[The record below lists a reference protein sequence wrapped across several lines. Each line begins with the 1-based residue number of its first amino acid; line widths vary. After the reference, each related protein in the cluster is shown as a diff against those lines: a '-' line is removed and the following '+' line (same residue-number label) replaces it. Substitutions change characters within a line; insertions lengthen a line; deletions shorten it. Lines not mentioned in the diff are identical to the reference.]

1 MDPENGRE
9 LERERGRARRSAYR
23 RILAEW
29 GEERAALRDERRDGR
44 ADGWT
49 DWGETGWGRARTG
62 MGGWRILGQPVGRL
76 ETQERK
82 RDWAG
87 ARQERTKAGSLHRCW
102 ALSVWRA
109 SKEKRV
115 ERRRK
120 QGKGEGEGGEM
131 TEIRRRRGSVCQ
143 SSRRDREVG
152 WMGLCK

>member
-1 MDPENGRE
+1 MGQGEDGDGGVENGGAA
-9 LERERGRARRSAYR
+9 GRAR
-23 RILAEW
+23 
-29 GEERAALRDERRDGR
+29 
-44 ADGWT
+44 
-49 DWGETGWGRARTG
+49 
-62 MGGWRILGQPVGRL
+62 GGGL

-87 ARQERTKAGSLHRCW
+87 AGQERTKAGSLHRCW

-120 QGKGEGEGGEM
+120 QGQGEGEGGEM
-131 TEIRRRRGSVCQ
+131 TELRRRRGSVCQ